1 MINHKFKVG
10 VVVYL
15 NSNPEIKMT
24 ILKVINNSQA
34 VVIYFLLKI
43 RHADNYPL
51 EMLTLDKNVN

>member
-10 VVVYL
+10 DVVYL

-43 RHADNYPL
+43 RHADN
-51 EMLTLDKNVN
+51 

>member
-1 MINHKFKVG
+1 
-10 VVVYL
+10 
-15 NSNPEIKMT
+15 MT